1 MQFNDMADRRI
12 QYARI
17 LWGFEPAAGVVLFP
31 EEIPESGLYLEGA
44 RKTITVNAYERDTAV

>member
-1 MQFNDMADRRI
+1 MADRRI

-31 EEIPESGLYLEGA
+31 DEIPESGLYLEGA